1 MGAHDVTEELRDSS
15 PPWLATLSWYFDATI
30 RLVLLVYVATLPFKK
45 LLVVERHGYLVLLGL
60 LVVWCL
66 ARRRFFYKK
75 TPYDLWLLSF
85 VLWVGITIPF
95 AAFPSY
101 SFKEYGK
108 LLQGMTVLYAVVW
121 FLADARSRKVL
132 LLILGTSL
140 FLVSAY
146 GLTQFNPANSQA
158 VISSFPAEVWLTTFL
173 VMTLPYALAAAYGD
187 HSNRVKGVGMILSA
201 TTAACL
207 LSTQSRAG
215 LIALVTELAVMAWV
229 MRTVLAK
236 WTAGAVTFGLVL
248 VVLLAVWLKSP
259 VPAGQQ
265 PAVQSSIPVKTGL
278 ASIVHRFDIW
288 KFTLSEIGEHWLV
301 GVGYGG
307 QTYSMLYGDDAE
319 TVVPGH
325 AAVKAQG
332 AHNILLYLALHVGVA
347 GMALFLGF
355 YVSLVRTTM
364 NGYRRA
370 TDKFSRLVLAGTVGS
385 MIGLFVRLQ
394 FDQMLVGTLA
404 VFFWVLV
411 GMSILA
417 LPSCGDHGDA
427 AVSS

>member
-1 MGAHDVTEELRDSS
+1 MTEEARGSS
-15 PPWLATLSWYFDATI
+15 PPWVGTLSSYFDATI

-45 LLVVERHGYLVLLGL
+45 LLVVERHGFLVLMGL
-60 LVVWCL
+60 LVVWCVT
-66 ARRRFFYKK
+66 RQRFFYRR
-75 TPYDLWLLSF
+75 TPYDLWLLAF
-85 VLWVGITIPF
+85 VLWVGLTIPF

-101 SFKEYGK
+101 SLKEYGK

-121 FLADARSRKVL
+121 FLADGQSRKAL
-132 LLILGTSL
+132 LLVLGTSL

-146 GLTQFNPANSQA
+146 GLTQFNIANPQA
-158 VISSFPAEVWLTTFL
+158 IVSSFPAEVWLTTFV

-187 HSNRVKGVGMILSA
+187 HVSGTRWVGAVLSV
-201 TTAACL
+201 TAIACL

-229 MRTVLAK
+229 MRTALAK
-236 WTAGAVTFGLVL
+236 WTAGAVTFGLLL

-259 VPAGQQ
+259 GSAGTQ
-265 PAVQSSIPVKTGL
+265 PAVQSSIPVKTGV
-278 ASIVHRFDIW
+278 ATIVHRLDIW
-288 KFTLSEIGEHWLV
+288 RFTLSEIGEHWLV

-307 QTYSMLYGDDAE
+307 QAYAMLYGDDAE
-319 TVVPGH
+319 TVAPGH

-355 YVSLVRTTM
+355 YVSLVRTTTKA
-364 NGYRRA
+364 YRTAR
-370 TDKFSRLVLAGTVGS
+370 DGLSRLVLAGTVGS

-394 FDQMLVGTLA
+394 FDQMLVGALA
-404 VFFWVLV
+404 VLFWVLV

-417 LPSCGDHGDA
+417 LPPWDNHGGE
-427 AVSS
+427 AVPR

>member
-1 MGAHDVTEELRDSS
+1 MGGTYGSSS
-15 PPWLATLSWYFDATI
+15 PWVGTLSWYFDATI

-45 LLVVERHGYLVLLGL
+45 LLVVERHGFLVLIGL
-60 LVVWCL
+60 LVVWCV
-66 ARRRFFYKK
+66 ARKRFFYRR
-75 TPYDLWLLSF
+75 TPYDLWLLAF
-85 VLWVGITIPF
+85 VLWVGLTIPF

-121 FLADARSRKVL
+121 FLADGQSRKTL
-132 LLILGTSL
+132 LLVLGTSL

-146 GLTQFNPANSQA
+146 GLTQFNVANPQA
-158 VISSFPAEVWLTTFL
+158 IVSSFPAEVWLTTFL

-187 HSNRVKGVGMILSA
+187 HVSGMRWSGAVLSVTA
-201 TTAACL
+201 TACL

-215 LIALVTELAVMAWV
+215 LIALATELAVMAWV
-229 MRTVLAK
+229 MRTALAK
-236 WTAGAVTFGLVL
+236 WTAGAVTLGLVL

-259 VPAGQQ
+259 GSAGTQ
-265 PAVQSSIPVKTGL
+265 PAVQSSIPVKTGV
-278 ASIVHRFDIW
+278 ATIVHRLDIW

-319 TVVPGH
+319 TVAPGH

-355 YVSLVRTTM
+355 YVSLVRTTAKA
-364 NGYRRA
+364 YRAA
-370 TDKFSRLVLAGTVGS
+370 TDGWSRLVLAGTVGS
-385 MIGLFVRLQ
+385 MVGLFVRLQ
-394 FDQMLVGTLA
+394 FDQMLVGALA
-404 VFFWVLV
+404 VLFWVLV

-417 LPSCGDHGDA
+417 LPPWDSHGGES
-427 AVSS
+427 VPS

>member
-1 MGAHDVTEELRDSS
+1 MRETCVSSS
-15 PPWLATLSWYFDATI
+15 PQPVTLSWYFDATI

-45 LLVVERHGYLVLLGL
+45 LLVVERHGFLVLLAL
-60 LVVWCL
+60 LVIWC
-66 ARRRFFYKK
+66 ASRRRFFYRK
-75 TPYDLWLLSF
+75 TPYDLWLLAF
-85 VLWVGITIPF
+85 VLWVGLTIPF
-95 AAFPSY
+95 AAYPSY

-121 FLADARSRKVL
+121 FLADARSRKIL
-132 LLILGTSL
+132 LLVPGTSL
-140 FLVSAY
+140 LIVSSY
-146 GLTQFNPANSQA
+146 GLTQFNIANPQA
-158 VISSFPAEVWLTTFL
+158 VVSTFPAEVWLTTFL

-187 HSNRVKGVGMILSA
+187 HSSDARWIGAVLSVTA
-201 TTAACL
+201 AACL

-215 LIALVTELAVMAWV
+215 LIALVTEFVAMAWV
-229 MRTVLAK
+229 MRTALAK
-236 WTAGAVTFGLVL
+236 WTAGVVTLGLVL
-248 VVLLAVWLKSP
+248 VVLLAVWLKPP
-259 VPAGQQ
+259 VPVGEQQ
-265 PAVQSSIPVKTGL
+265 AVQSSIPVRTGL
-278 ASIVHRFDIW
+278 ATIVHRFDIW

-355 YVSLVRTTM
+355 YVSMVRTTM
-364 NGYRRA
+364 NGYRTA
-370 TDKFSRLVLAGTVGS
+370 TDRFSRLVLAGTVGS

-394 FDQMLVGTLA
+394 FDQMLVGALA
-404 VFFWVLV
+404 VFFWMLV

-417 LPSCGDHGDA
+417 LPSRDDREDE

>member
-1 MGAHDVTEELRDSS
+1 MTKERGGS
-15 PPWLATLSWYFDATI
+15 PQAWLATLSWYFDATI

-60 LVVWCL
+60 LVVWCV
-66 ARRRFFYKK
+66 ARRRFFYRK

-85 VLWVGITIPF
+85 VLWVGLTIPF

-121 FLADARSRKVL
+121 FLADVRSRKVL
-132 LLILGTSL
+132 LFVLGASL
-140 FLVSAY
+140 FLVSTY
-146 GLTQFNPANSQA
+146 GLTQFNVANPQA
-158 VISSFPAEVWLTTFL
+158 IVSSFPAEVWLTTFL
-173 VMTLPYALAAAYGD
+173 VMALPYALAAAYGD
-187 HSNRVKGVGMILSA
+187 HSRGMTGAGVVLSVTA
-201 TTAACL
+201 AACL

-215 LIALVTELAVMAWV
+215 LIALVTELAVMAWLV
-229 MRTVLAK
+229 RTALAK
-236 WTAGAVTFGLVL
+236 WTAGVVTLGLVF

-259 VPAGQQ
+259 VPGGQQ
-265 PAVQSSIPVKTGL
+265 PGVQSSIPVKTGM
-278 ASIVHRFDIW
+278 ATIVHRFDIW

-307 QTYSMLYGDDAE
+307 QTYAMLYGDDAE
-319 TVVPGH
+319 TIAPGH

-355 YVSLVRTTM
+355 YVALIRTTATA
-364 NGYRRA
+364 YRRA
-370 TDKFSRLVLAGTVGS
+370 TGGLSRLVLAGTVGS
-385 MIGLFVRLQ
+385 MSGLFVRLQ
-394 FDQMLVGTLA
+394 FDQMLVGALA
-404 VFFWVLV
+404 VLFWILV
-411 GMSILA
+411 GMSVLW
-417 LPSCGDHGDA
+417 LPSPDSRGDE

>member
-1 MGAHDVTEELRDSS
+1 VG
-15 PPWLATLSWYFDATI
+15 TLSWYFDATI

-45 LLVVERHGYLVLLGL
+45 LLVVERHGFLVLLGL
-60 LVVWCL
+60 LVVWCV
-66 ARRRFFYKK
+66 ARQRFFYRR
-75 TPYDLWLLSF
+75 TPYDLWLLAF
-85 VLWVGITIPF
+85 VLWVGLTIPF
-95 AAFPSY
+95 AAYPSY

-108 LLQGMTVLYAVVW
+108 LLQGITVLYAVVW
-121 FLADARSRKVL
+121 FLADGQSRKTL
-132 LLILGTSL
+132 LLVLGTSL

-146 GLTQFNPANSQA
+146 GLTQFNMVNPQA
-158 VISSFPAEVWLTTFL
+158 IVSSFPAEVWLTTFL

-187 HSNRVKGVGMILSA
+187 HVSGTRWVGAVLSVTA
-201 TTAACL
+201 TACL

-215 LIALVTELAVMAWV
+215 LIALVTEFVAMAWV
-229 MRTVLAK
+229 MRTALAK

-248 VVLLAVWLKSP
+248 VVLLAVWLKPP
-259 VPAGQQ
+259 VPVGEQQ
-265 PAVQSSIPVKTGL
+265 VVQSSIPVKTGL
-278 ASIVHRFDIW
+278 ATIVHRFDIW

-355 YVSLVRTTM
+355 YVSLVRTTTKA
-364 NGYRRA
+364 YRTA
-370 TDKFSRLVLAGTVGS
+370 TDRLSRLVLAGTVGS

-394 FDQMLVGTLA
+394 FDQMLVGALA
-404 VFFWVLV
+404 VLFWVLV

-417 LPSCGDHGDA
+417 LPSEDNHGGE
-427 AVSS
+427 AVPS